1 MSHPRFLSPET
12 HRKLAEAQIRR
23 LDRAK
28 QSAPPA
34 MPRLGPEMVQF
45 FKQSVQKRQ
54 TRLSRIG
61 ESWEKL
67 VPPMFT
73 EHCALES
80 LHRGSLTVLVDT
92 AAHLYELKQLLLA
105 GLQQQ
110 LLLAC
115 RTAGLS
121 KIILKPGRWYEGGD
135 DRDRRV
141 KFS

>member
-1 MSHPRFLSPET
+1 MPQPRLLSPAM
-12 HRKLAEAQIRR
+12 RQRLAEAQIRR

-28 QSAPPA
+28 QAAPPV
-34 MPRLGPEMVQF
+34 MPSLGPEMVQF

-54 TRLSRIG
+54 TKLSRIG

-67 VPPMFT
+67 VPPMFN

-105 GLQQQ
+105 GLEQQ
-110 LLLAC
+110 LRLAC

-135 DRDRRV
+135 DRDRKV